1 MPQPPLL
8 LALRAALAALVLLA
22 WAGPAPASDSGP
34 VIEQI
39 RAQGRLVIGHRE
51 SSVPFSYR
59 GPDKRP
65 IGYAVDVCR
74 RLAAAVQAR
83 LALPALPIEYLQL
96 TPANRIE
103 MIETGKAQLECGS
116 TTNNAQRRE
125 KVAFTI
131 PHFIT
136 GARMLVKANS
146 GIDRIDQPEVKR
158 VAITR
163 NTTPLAAVR
172 RIQAERG
179 LRFEI
184 VETEDHEKAVQMVE
198 RGEAQVFVMDD
209 VLLYGLASTR
219 PDPKALKVVGRFITT
234 EPLTVRLSAD
244 CPAAICT
251 GAASAID
258 ATDCANKAGLRV
270 YAGTM
275 AVPRRK
281 RGSHAAAS
289 ARGVNASAPSASA
302 DQMSV

>member
-1 MPQPPLL
+1 MPQFPLL
-8 LALRAALAALVLLA
+8 FARRAALAALVFLV
-22 WAGPAPASDSGP
+22 WAGPASASDSGP

-39 RAQGRLVIGHRE
+39 RAQGHIVIGHRE
-51 SSVPFSYR
+51 SSVPFSYL

-158 VAITR
+158 VAVTR

-198 RGEAQVFVMDD
+198 RGEAQAFVMDD

-219 PDPKALKVVGRFITT
+219 SDPKALKVVGRFITT
-234 EPLTVRLSAD
+234 EPLAIMLPKGDPAFKKIIDDEMRRLIFSREIH
-244 CPAAICT
+244 AIYQRWFEQPIPPN
-251 GAASAID
+251 GQPLNLPISYLLRD
-258 ATDCANKAGLRV
+258 FWKYPTDQ
-270 YAGTM
+270 
-275 AVPRRK
+275 VP
-281 RGSHAAAS
+281 
-289 ARGVNASAPSASA
+289 
-302 DQMSV
+302 

>member
-51 SSVPFSYR
+51 SSVPFSYL

-136 GARMLVKANS
+136 GARMLVKADS
-146 GIDRIDQPEVKR
+146 GIERIDQPEVKR
-158 VAITR
+158 VAVTR

-184 VETEDHEKAVQMVE
+184 IETEDHEKAVQMVE
-198 RGEAQVFVMDD
+198 RGEAQAFVMDD
-209 VLLYGLASTR
+209 VLLFGLASTR
-219 PDPKALKVVGRFITT
+219 SDPKALKVVGRFITT
-234 EPLTVRLSAD
+234 EPLAIMLPKGDPAYKKIIDDEMRRLIFSHEIHAFYQRWFEQPIPPNNLPLNLPISYLLRD
-244 CPAAICT
+244 FWKYP
-251 GAASAID
+251 
-258 ATDCANKAGLRV
+258 TDQ
-270 YAGTM
+270 
-275 AVPRRK
+275 VP
-281 RGSHAAAS
+281 
-289 ARGVNASAPSASA
+289 
-302 DQMSV
+302 